1 MENLSFTFGKY
12 IGKTI
17 DDVFKEDKGYI
28 RWLTKQKWFRDKF
41 IKQYQSCLILLEI
54 GPVYPV
60 NEHDIIIYTDGAC
73 SGNPGIGGWGVV
85 ILINGNNPIFLNGG
99 ENQTTNN
106 RMELTAT
113 IKALKHFTEP
123 QLISL
128 ITDSKYVKD
137 GIESWITNW
146 KKNGWRT
153 TSKKPV
159 KNKELWVEL
168 DSQIVK
174 HNIKW
179 KWVKGHTGDSYNEKA
194 DFLARRFIEES

>member
-1 MENLSFTFGKY
+1 M
-12 IGKTI
+12 
-17 DDVFKEDKGYI
+17 
-28 RWLTKQKWFRDKF
+28 
-41 IKQYQSCLILLEI
+41 IKIF
-54 GPVYPV
+54 
-60 NEHDIIIYTDGAC
+60 TDGAC

-85 ILINGNNPIFLNGG
+85 ILINDSDPIFLKGG
-99 ENQTTNN
+99 EIQTTNN

-113 IKALKHFTEP
+113 IKALKYFKEH
-123 QLISL
+123 QLITL

-168 DSQIVK
+168 DSQIAK
-174 HNIKW
+174 HNITW
-179 KWVKGHTGDSYNEKA
+179 KWVKGHAGDRYNEKA
-194 DFLARRFIEES
+194 DFLARHFIEKN